1 MVNVK
6 PLLTQAKNGFD
17 KWRLALLIFAAV
29 YAACLLFNL
38 SKSAIQWDEINHL
51 NGGSYLLRGEYL
63 TYGTSMFYPPMFDI
77 VTAGFFEIL
86 GITVFS
92 ARLVAV
98 VFSILTIW
106 VVFEFTNKLF
116 NKKVALLSAV
126 LFAVMPG
133 YVWLSRMAMIETM
146 LVFFFTLSLMLFF
159 MWLKNHKKTYM
170 LLACTSLALGVLTKF
185 QMIIAAAIMLAG
197 MLYWAK
203 DRLKINVTKRKI
215 ITLTVIAAAVICVLI
230 VMQTYVSIYV
240 NQWMYALQMGNP
252 EKSVYSIRFSV
263 PVSYT
268 VFYFIEMVWPYPN
281 VHPIS
286 LLLYTVSLA
295 GLGFLAWRRK
305 TEDKYLLIWFA
316 IVFVFFTLI
325 PNKQWR
331 YVLPLFPVLAIAA
344 ASLIVEGYEKM
355 QKILKSNAP
364 VKKKTIVKV
373 LAVLATVF
381 LTAGFFLSVYDAQSW
396 VARDEIVIPIDQAAY
411 YAGNHMTGNQ
421 SVMLVCPFN
430 LFNQDMFRFYLWANS
445 SNRIL
450 NAYQYPLLPVDT
462 YRPDFNATEF
472 VELCDYYNV
481 KYIAIY
487 DYGKDSPFYNTTLT
501 ISNVTTLIYETHRF
515 GDPQDQPFFG
525 DMPNRIFLVRFLSNQ
540 TQIGT

>member
-1 MVNVK
+1 MVKVK
-6 PLLTQAKNGFD
+6 PLLIQAKNGFD
-17 KWRLALLIFAAV
+17 KWRLALLIFIAI
-29 YAACLLFNL
+29 YAACLLFNI
-38 SKSAIQWDEINHL
+38 SKSAIQWDEITHL
-51 NGGSYLLRGEYL
+51 NGGSYLLRGEFID
-63 TYGTSMFYPPMFDI
+63 YGTNMFYPPMFDI

-92 ARLVAV
+92 ARFVAV
-98 VFSILTIW
+98 VFSILTVW

-146 LVFFFTLSLMLFF
+146 LVFFFTVSLMFFF

-170 LLACTSLALGVLTKF
+170 LLACIALALGVLTKF
-185 QMIIAAAIMLAG
+185 QMIIAAAIILAG

-203 DRLKINVTKRKI
+203 DRLKINFSKRKI

-230 VMQTYVSIYV
+230 VMQTYVSIFV
-240 NQWMYALQMGNP
+240 NQWIYALQMGNP

-364 VKKKTIVKV
+364 IKKKTIVKV
-373 LAVLATVF
+373 LAILTTVF
-381 LTAGFFLSVYDAQSW
+381 LTAGFFMSVYDAHSW
-396 VARDEIVIPIDQAAY
+396 VAKDEIVIPIDQAAN

-430 LFNQDMFRFYLWANS
+430 LFSQDMFRFYLWANS

-450 NAYQYPLLPVDT
+450 NAYQYPELPVDT
-462 YRPDFNATEF
+462 YRPDFNATQF

-525 DMPNRIFLVRFLSNQ
+525 DMPNRIFLVRYLGNQ
-540 TQIGT
+540 TQTGT

>member
-1 MVNVK
+1 MANVK
-6 PLLTQAKNGFD
+6 PLLTQAKNGFN
-17 KWRLALLIFAAV
+17 KWRLALLIFAAI

-63 TYGTSMFYPPMFDI
+63 AYGTNMFYPPMFDV

-92 ARLVAV
+92 ARFVAV

-133 YVWLSRMAMIETM
+133 YFWLSRMAMIETM
-146 LVFFFTLSLMLFF
+146 LVFFFTVSLMFFF
-159 MWLKNHKKTYM
+159 MWLKNHNKTYM
-170 LLACTSLALGVLTKF
+170 LIACISLALGVLTKF

-203 DRLKINVTKRKI
+203 DRLKINLTKRKI

-286 LLLYTVSLA
+286 LLLYAVSLA
-295 GLGFLAWRRK
+295 GLGFWAWRRK

-344 ASLIVEGYEKM
+344 ASLIVEGYEKT

-364 VKKKTIVKV
+364 VKKKTIVKF

-381 LTAGFFLSVYDAQSW
+381 LTAGFFLSVYDAHSW
-396 VARDEIVIPIDQAAY
+396 VARDEIAIPIDQAAN

-430 LFNQDMFRFYLWANS
+430 LFSQDMFRFYLWANS

-525 DMPNRIFLVRFLSNQ
+525 DMPNRIFLVRYLGNQ

>member
-1 MVNVK
+1 MSQAK
-6 PLLTQAKNGFD
+6 PLLNRAKNGFNR
-17 KWRLALLIFAAV
+17 WQVAFLIFAAI

-51 NGGSYLLRGEYL
+51 NGGSYLFRGEYL
-63 TYGTSMFYPPMFDI
+63 TYGTNMFYPPMFDI

-98 VFSILTIW
+98 VFSILTVW
-106 VVFEFTNKLF
+106 VVFEFTKKLF
-116 NKKVALLSAV
+116 NQKVAFLSAV

-146 LVFFFTLSLMLFF
+146 LVFFFTLSLMFFF

-170 LLACTSLALGVLTKF
+170 FLACISLALGVLTKF

-203 DRLKINVTKRKI
+203 DRLKINLTKRKI
-215 ITLTVIAAAVICVLI
+215 ITLTVIAVAVICVLI
-230 VMQTYVSIYV
+230 VMQTYVSIFV
-240 NQWMYALQMGNP
+240 NQWIYALQMGNP

-281 VHPIS
+281 IHPVS
-286 LLLYTVSLA
+286 LFLYAVSLA

-316 IVFVFFTLI
+316 VVFVFFTLI

-331 YVLPLFPVLAIAA
+331 YVLPLFPVLAIAS
-344 ASLIVEGYEKM
+344 ASLIVAGYEKM
-355 QKILKSNAP
+355 QKTLKSNVSAN
-364 VKKKTIVKV
+364 KKTLTKIAAILV
-373 LAVLATVF
+373 TVF
-381 LTAGFFLSVYDAQSW
+381 LAGGFFFSAYDAHSW
-396 VARDEIVIPIDQAAY
+396 VAKDEIVIPIEEASN
-411 YAGNHMTGNQ
+411 YAVNHLTGNQ
-421 SVMLVCPFN
+421 SIMLVCPFN
-430 LFNQDMFRFYLWANS
+430 LFSQDMFRFYLWANS
-445 SNRIL
+445 STRIT
-450 NAYQYPLLPVDT
+450 NAYQYPALPVDT
-462 YRPDFNATEF
+462 YTPEFNVTEF
-472 VELCDYYNV
+472 VRQCEYFNV

-501 ISNVTTLIYETHRF
+501 ISNVTTMIYETHKF

-525 DMPNRIFLVRFLSNQ
+525 EMPNRIFFVRFLGNETQ
-540 TQIGT
+540 TET